1 MAVSQSSQ
9 PVSKGPAI
17 GLGAIILA
25 LPIVAYF
32 EGFVP
37 KTYIDPVG
45 VPTVCFGETDK
56 QITMQERFSRE
67 QCFVM
72 LGASLQKHA
81 AAISPCIKVPLKD
94 NEAAAILSWG
104 YNIGASAACSST
116 LIKLVNSGAPATVWC
131 PEMRKW
137 VYAKGKKLRGLEIR
151 REKEEALCL
160 NIKPNEEKH

>member
-1 MAVSQSSQ
+1 MSQQ
-9 PVSKGPAI
+9 IPPNNKGPAI

-45 VPTVCFGETDK
+45 IPTVCFGETDK
-56 QITMQERFSRE
+56 TITMQERFSKE
-67 QCFVM
+67 ACYAM

-81 AAISPCIKVPLKD
+81 TEISKCIKVPLKD
-94 NEAAAILSWG
+94 HEAAAILSWG
-104 YNIGASAACSST
+104 YNIGANAACGST
-116 LIKLVNSGAPATVWC
+116 LVRLLNEGKPAAVWC

-137 VYAKGKKLRGLEIR
+137 VYAKDKKLRGLEIR
-151 REKEEALCL
+151 REAEYKMCMG
-160 NIKPNEEKH
+160 EK

>member
-1 MAVSQSSQ
+1 MSQQ
-9 PVSKGPAI
+9 PTSPNKGPAI

-32 EGFVP
+32 EGFAP

-45 VPTVCFGETDK
+45 IPTVCFGETDK
-56 QITMQERFSRE
+56 TITMQERFSE
-67 QCFVM
+67 KECYVL

-81 AAISPCIKVPLKD
+81 TEVSKCIATPLKD
-94 NEAAAILSWG
+94 HEAAAILSWG
-104 YNIGASAACSST
+104 YNIGATAACSST
-116 LIKLVNSGAPATVWC
+116 MVRLLNEGKPAAVWC

-151 REKEEALCL
+151 REAEYKMCMG
-160 NIKPNEEKH
+160 EK